1 MNQSSWR
8 KGGNCRHDAHPG
20 DPSST
25 SRGFAGLC
33 ARSGNDRPLLD
44 RRGRATRRGSPPA
57 HLAAPPDAVEKQT
70 PFLLVTRAN
79 HETGRSRRVLIA
91 HRPKHASQRQD
102 RGRKRKK
109 LQGVRSCKIDISSL
123 RTTASNAAQFTTCC
137 PICCGQPEAKDVRTI
152 VNFVMAVTARVAEPG
167 TCSGP
172 FSQIGGFEM
181 GNEASPG
188 LSIEDRKQIAGGLF
202 FIDDTSVREPAFADQ
217 LQNVDNHIIEW
228 TSRVRQRA
236 ATGAALLTFAG
247 PCRS

>member
-1 MNQSSWR
+1 MMLIPAIPRQPAADLLAYAQEAVTIGRSLIAEGER
-8 KGGNCRHDAHPG
+8 QDGDLRLPTLRH
-20 DPSST
+20 
-25 SRGFAGLC
+25 
-33 ARSGNDRPLLD
+33 
-44 RRGRATRRGSPPA
+44 
-57 HLAAPPDAVEKQT
+57 PPDAVEKQT
-70 PFLLVTRAN
+70 PFLLVTLAN
-79 HETGRSRRVLIA
+79 HDSGRGRSTCPGHSRRVLIA

-109 LQGVRSCKIDISSL
+109 LQGVRGCKIDISSL

-137 PICCGQPEAKDVRTI
+137 PICCGQPESKDVRTI

-167 TCSGP
+167 TCLP
-172 FSQIGGFEM
+172 LFSQIGGFEM

-217 LQNVDNHIIEW
+217 LQNVDNQRIEW
-228 TSRVRQRA
+228 TSRVRKRA

>member
-1 MNQSSWR
+1 MMLIPAIPRQPAADLLAYAQEAVTIGRSLIAE
-8 KGGNCRHDAHPG
+8 GGRQDG
-20 DPSST
+20 DLRLPT
-25 SRGFAGLC
+25 LG
-33 ARSGNDRPLLD
+33 
-44 RRGRATRRGSPPA
+44 
-57 HLAAPPDAVEKQT
+57 HPPDAVEKQT

-167 TCSGP
+167 TC
-172 FSQIGGFEM
+172 
-181 GNEASPG
+181 
-188 LSIEDRKQIAGGLF
+188 
-202 FIDDTSVREPAFADQ
+202 
-217 LQNVDNHIIEW
+217 
-228 TSRVRQRA
+228 
-236 ATGAALLTFAG
+236 
-247 PCRS
+247 

>member
-1 MNQSSWR
+1 MRQVAGR
-8 KGGNCRHDAHPG
+8 
-20 DPSST
+20 ST
-25 SRGFAGLC
+25 C
-33 ARSGNDRPLLD
+33 P
-44 RRGRATRRGSPPA
+44 
-57 HLAAPPDAVEKQT
+57 
-70 PFLLVTRAN
+70 
-79 HETGRSRRVLIA
+79 GRSRRVLIA

-109 LQGVRSCKIDISSL
+109 LQGVRGCKIDISSL
-123 RTTASNAAQFTTCC
+123 RTTASNAAQFTTCR
-137 PICCGQPEAKDVRTI
+137 PICRGQPGAKDVRAI

-167 TCSGP
+167 TCLALL
-172 FSQIGGFEM
+172 SQIGGFEM

-217 LQNVDNHIIEW
+217 LQNVDNHGIEW

>member
-1 MNQSSWR
+1 MFLLAFVR
-8 KGGNCRHDAHPG
+8 DAG

-79 HETGRSRRVLIA
+79 HETGRGTFDLSGPLASGPDRAQAKTPPRARIAAECAKSSR
-91 HRPKHASQRQD
+91 ASVVA
-102 RGRKRKK
+102 K
-109 LQGVRSCKIDISSL
+109 SNISSL

-167 TCSGP
+167 TC
-172 FSQIGGFEM
+172 
-181 GNEASPG
+181 
-188 LSIEDRKQIAGGLF
+188 
-202 FIDDTSVREPAFADQ
+202 
-217 LQNVDNHIIEW
+217 
-228 TSRVRQRA
+228 
-236 ATGAALLTFAG
+236 
-247 PCRS
+247 